1 MSTNT
6 KIKKQNNWTY
16 FKKNYEFYLL
26 LLPGLL
32 FIALF
37 KFLPMGGLV
46 IAFKDFNIFDG
57 ILASPWVGLEHFKAV
72 FSDEYFFQVF
82 RNTLLISTYK
92 IAFTFPL
99 PIIVAILLNEVKNMT
114 FKKNI
119 QTVIYLPHFLSWVI
133 VQGLFVTILGSTGIV
148 NQILEPF
155 ISEPIRFYMDK
166 SLFRSILVGT
176 SAWKEVGWGT
186 IVYLAAI
193 TGIDPQLYEAAVVDG
208 ANKWKQ
214 IIHIT
219 IPSITSTI
227 VLMFILRLGYVL
239 EAGFSQVI
247 VMYNSTVYEVAD
259 IIGTYVYR
267 TGLGQMNFSYGTA
280 VGIFNSVVA
289 FVLVI
294 SGNLMCKKALGKSIW

>member
-1 MSTNT
+1 LSTNT